1 MDALAKRLGA
11 GGFHR
16 RQAVGQ
22 YRAEDIDHLPVA
34 VRDEAQLPSHLL
46 HGGRQRPILEWRPI
60 P

>member
-34 VRDEAQLPSHLL
+34 TRLAFQLALNTAQC
-46 HGGRQRPILEWRPI
+46 GR
-60 P
+60 